1 MDHFHTFGMLEP
13 KVYELRDQQ
22 VFTSV
27 FSDLGEAFGFSFWRE
42 NSPVKVHSLIE
53 IPLPINYLM
62 LGDD

>member
-1 MDHFHTFGMLEP
+1 M
-13 KVYELRDQQ
+13 YELRDQQ
-22 VFTSV
+22 VFTSL